1 MQRRF
6 HLGLIQSQYGE
17 QTDSSPT
24 LTQATV
30 HRRTAPACSGGI
42 PSTMRV
48 CSGGMTSN
56 CCRANQPTNQTC
68 FEIAGVVHI
77 IPRDTSRHVN
87 PHAGG
92 SASQECRSHANTR
105 TRSPLSPS
113 PHSQTPRGIPCR
125 CPEGQRRACQG
136 PVLQACQL
144 GWPASAT
151 ARGWGRT
158 ANGSERTGGS
168 AHGFALGVVRFA
180 IKDIGRHLHPAFPPS
195 FPCFAAA
202 ARPRSSFL
210 RQLVPGASKLPEGG
224 DGPPYP
230 PGPRGP
236 APGCSCR

>member
-1 MQRRF
+1 MQRRL
-6 HLGLIQSQYGE
+6 HLGLAQSQYGE
-17 QTDSSPT
+17 QPGSSPT
-24 LTQATV
+24 LIQATV
-30 HRRTAPACSGGI
+30 HRRTAPACSGGT

-56 CCRANQPTNQTC
+56 CCRVNQPTNQTC

-77 IPRDTSRHVN
+77 IPRETSRHVN

-113 PHSQTPRGIPCR
+113 PHSQTPREIPCQ

-144 GWPASAT
+144 GWPAFAT

-168 AHGFALGVVRFA
+168 AQGLALGVVRFV
-180 IKDIGRHLHPAFPPS
+180 IKDIWWNPPAFPRAPS
-195 FPCFAAA
+195 SVE
-202 ARPRSSFL
+202 ARMDFCGSHSEGGGDQGRRLWHHSL
-210 RQLVPGASKLPEGG
+210 RGPVPGS
-224 DGPPYP
+224 
-230 PGPRGP
+230 
-236 APGCSCR
+236 SCR